1 MHKLSIVIAAAAIA
15 VGGYPVLADQSMPAA
30 VTVPI
35 AAQNGS
41 GQTGVATLTATSDNK
56 TKVDISMNGEPSGAN
71 EPAHIHPGPCKTL
84 NPAPKYPLNP
94 IVNGKSSTVVDV
106 PISSLQT
113 GAMAINV
120 HESSAAIQNYVA
132 CGNIASAAN
141 TAPAAPSGNQP
152 MPAPSS
158 TY

>member
-1 MHKLSIVIAAAAIA
+1 MLGEQGCLYGRGRGYCANILPAPTEAMNMHKLSIVIAAAAIA

-71 EPAHIHPGPCKTL
+71 EPAHIHP
-84 NPAPKYPLNP
+84 
-94 IVNGKSSTVVDV
+94 
-106 PISSLQT
+106 
-113 GAMAINV
+113 
-120 HESSAAIQNYVA
+120 
-132 CGNIASAAN
+132 
-141 TAPAAPSGNQP
+141 
-152 MPAPSS
+152 
-158 TY
+158 

>member
-1 MHKLSIVIAAAAIA
+1 MHKLSIVIAAAAL
-15 VGGYPVLADQSMPAA
+15 VTGGYPVLADQSMPAA

-41 GQTGVATLTATSDNK
+41 GQTGVATLTAAGDK
-56 TKVDISMNGEPSGAN
+56 TKVDITMNGEPSGAN

-106 PISSLQT
+106 PISTLQSGT
-113 GAMAINV
+113 MAINV

-132 CGNIASAAN
+132 CGNIASASN
-141 TAPAAPSGNQP
+141 SAPAAPAGNQP
-152 MPAPSS
+152 MPGPSS